1 MSKAQTKKP
10 KVRITADMIA
20 TLLHARHSDDIR
32 VDQCKTGASWTGP
45 RVGIMDF
52 WAMKRSWTS
61 PDIFG
66 YEIKVSRADFIR
78 DDKWMQYLDYCNLFY
93 FAAPQGIIE
102 PGELPDNV
110 GLVVASVNCK
120 KMYLKKKAAFR
131 DVPIPKS
138 LWRYLLMWRTKTTS
152 EHEAQRQTRKEFFE
166 TWMKDKQANKIFGW
180 QVSRAL
186 AATIKERI
194 EKVDKQNT
202 KLEGRINQLE
212 KVEAFCRDLDINP
225 YNEYDVERKIRE
237 KLRVIPDHF
246 IIQLTR
252 MIEGLQQI
260 KDTCKRVEERE
271 DRHGLLDL
279 ENSPI

>member
-10 KVRITADMIA
+10 TVRITADMIA
-20 TLLHARHSDDIR
+20 TLLHARHSGDIR
-32 VDQCKTGASWTGP
+32 VGQCKTGASWTGP
-45 RVGIMDF
+45 QVGIMDF
-52 WAMKRSWTS
+52 WAMKKSWTK
-61 PDIFG
+61 PAITG
-66 YEIKVSRADFIR
+66 YEIKVSRGDFIR
-78 DDKWMQYLDYCNLFY
+78 DDKWMQYMDYCNLFY
-93 FAAPQGIIE
+93 FAAPQGVIQ

-120 KMYLKKKAAFR
+120 KLYLKKKAAFR
-131 DVPIPKS
+131 DVVIPES
-138 LWRYLLMWRTKTTS
+138 LWRYLLMWRTKITT
-152 EHEAQRQTRKEFFE
+152 EAGERETKKEVFE
-166 TWMKDKQANKIFGW
+166 KWLKDKEANKIFGW
-180 QVSRAL
+180 QVSRTL
-186 AATIKERI
+186 ARTIKERI
-194 EKVDKQNT
+194 EKVDERNT
-202 KLEGRINQLE
+202 KLQGRINQLE